1 MLHRRFGRV
10 STALIAGMML
20 VMGACSDGNGDG
32 GDNGGGD
39 NSSTSEAADS
49 VRSSEGSVLTD
60 SDCQRYAEA
69 FGEMSTTGGAGNADQ
84 IREIADSFSRAADE
98 VPNEMSEDFRT
109 VGAAF
114 GQFADALSEVDL
126 DPNDP
131 EALADM
137 TEEDMAKLQEA
148 GQAMDAPDVQQ
159 AAANV
164 TTFLEENC
172 T

>member
-1 MLHRRFGRV
+1 MLHRRLGRV
-10 STALIAGMML
+10 STVLIAAMML
-20 VMGACSDGNGDG
+20 VMGACSNGNGDG
-32 GDNGGGD
+32 GDNG
-39 NSSTSEAADS
+39 STSGDADS

-69 FGEMSTTGGAGNADQ
+69 FGEMSTSGGAGNADQ

-131 EALADM
+131 EALAEM
-137 TEEDMAKLQEA
+137 TEEDMAKLQAA
-148 GQAMDAPDVQQ
+148 GRAMDDPAVQQ
-159 AAANV
+159 AATNV

>member
-32 GDNGGGD
+32 DDNGGGD
-39 NSSTSEAADS
+39 NSSTSEAAES

-69 FGEMSTTGGAGNADQ
+69 FGEMSTTGGAGNTDQ

-148 GQAMDAPDVQQ
+148 GQAMDAPAVQQ